1 MDSIAVGRACV
12 PASSTLSFM
21 PRASSCELRQWQRPR
36 TGVSVPTRFDSWSMG
51 PIGGTTAGCRTQDGL
66 ARVYVSTPP
75 CELVGDVLCT

>member
-1 MDSIAVGRACV
+1 MDSIAVGRACLLNV
-12 PASSTLSFM
+12 KLH
-21 PRASSCELRQWQRPR
+21 ASSCELRAAPVAA
-36 TGVSVPTRFDSWSMG
+36 TDSWSMG